1 MPGGEQ
7 TWIFVGCT
15 GEVNCQN
22 EISEDQ
28 VKLISI
34 DSRRPI
40 FTGGIQLKHRVN
52 RFSGQKNTFLFSA
65 SQHFLEVKT
74 TPITMLL

>member
-1 MPGGEQ
+1 M
-7 TWIFVGCT
+7 GCT

-52 RFSGQKNTFLFSA
+52 RFSGQKNLFVFS
-65 SQHFLEVKT
+65 
-74 TPITMLL
+74 ITALS